1 MARWFY
7 GFPCVSCNCVPSFIA
22 ECGDTIYGTLTISS
36 PYFDTV
42 VREFSSERTN
52 RRQTANNFDPCRSF
66 VGGWGTPGVNNID
79 MENASAGLPNVIGNL
94 GLSCANS
101 GINIYRPAVWRLSF
115 FLRQRPGQRLVIPR
129 TDCAGTIEFELDTTF
144 GCFDPPTIE
153 ISSASE
159 CPDLPYTI
167 TFDAACFASAS
178 AFPLGCPA
186 VDFSLIDIALD
197 MSFAP

>member
-52 RRQTANNFDPCRSF
+52 RRQTAQDFNPCRSF
-66 VGGWGTPGVNNID
+66 VGGWGTFGVNNID
-79 MENASAGLPNVIGNL
+79 MENATAGLPNVIGNL
-94 GLSCANS
+94 GLSCANR
-101 GINIYRPAVWRLSF
+101 GINIFFPAVWRLGF
-115 FLRQRPGQRLVIPR
+115 FLGQIGGQTLDVPR
-129 TDCAGTIEFELDTTF
+129 TDCAGTISFRLGQTD
-144 GCFDPPTIE
+144 GCYDPPTPE
-153 ISSASE
+153 VSSASE
-159 CPDLPYTI
+159 CPDLPYAI
-167 TFDAACFASAS
+167 TFNAACWASPS
-178 AFPLGCPA
+178 GFPLGCPA
-186 VDFSLIDIALD
+186 VDFSLIDITLD